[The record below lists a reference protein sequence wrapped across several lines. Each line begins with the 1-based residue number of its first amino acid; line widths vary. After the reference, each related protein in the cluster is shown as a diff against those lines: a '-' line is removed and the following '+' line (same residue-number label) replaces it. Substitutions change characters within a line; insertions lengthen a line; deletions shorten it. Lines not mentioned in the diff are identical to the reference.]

1 MAEHL
6 TDEEQLEN
14 LKRWWKDNGLFTVL
28 AVVLCVGGYFG
39 WDYWKANKQ
48 QQMEAASVLYQ
59 QMMEVAI
66 VEPGQ
71 RANDTQHRL
80 VNELAVQLKDNFS
93 DSQYARY
100 GALLVAKFAVEKN
113 DLDDA
118 DEGLS
123 LVIKLRLAKVE
134 ASRDNIDLALSMLNG
149 VDAKTMASAYA
160 EARGDFHLMKGEKT
174 AAYKA
179 YEQAVALATDLDK
192 RIAPVLQLKLNQ
204 VTPANNK
211 AQDVS
216 TGTSE
221 DTSEGDA

>member
-1 MAEHL
+1 
-6 TDEEQLEN
+6 
-14 LKRWWKDNGLFTVL
+14 
-28 AVVLCVGGYFG
+28 
-39 WDYWKANKQ
+39 
-48 QQMEAASVLYQ
+48 
-59 QMMEVAI
+59 
-66 VEPGQ
+66 
-71 RANDTQHRL
+71 
-80 VNELAVQLKDNFS
+80 
-93 DSQYARY
+93 
-100 GALLVAKFAVEKN
+100 
-113 DLDDA
+113 
-118 DEGLS
+118 
-123 LVIKLRLAKVE
+123 
-134 ASRDNIDLALSMLNG
+134 MLNG